1 MAKRKATIWAASA
14 ALTLAVVA
22 GAGCSD
28 IFGGSYELKEFV
40 VNTSGVSLAYEVG
53 EDVSFD
59 GLSMIAMF
67 SDATTKNVKLS
78 EVKIYLGEEDVT
90 ANLSKITENAGKKKV
105 KIVYSTDHGEDFY
118 EFEITVSEEVVE
130 KITLAS
136 FNTPTFISD
145 YKANLSNATNDK
157 TIANFEQVFFKN
169 DGVEYYT
176 VGDDNA
182 FKLLPTAQVFDSETI
197 SLETLERVTVNS
209 KISVWDGEA
218 YVELT
223 KSAKEG
229 ETYVYEYYQGT
240 TLLVTENAA
249 NNTFDFADGTVNKV
263 FKLSVSPD
271 EAVYEFGDID
281 AVELEVKIVD
291 AFNVYTAGELAVFD
305 NTDKAD
311 WTALK
316 IANNVAGVTTN
327 GVVLHQNIILTAND
341 IPEAFQ
347 YTLPD
352 NYNIKYKDAPTG
364 EVGTPEKFGLTRTFL
379 WNQYDGN
386 PVIYERLLSAG
397 QSFNFYGNYFD
408 LDASGLPLVA
418 SFTPNDIDGD
428 TWYGSDFSNT
438 SLFRVEGQ
446 PTTVGDADEHF
457 NFYNLAMKGNAK
469 AEQLVLDAD
478 YTTGTN
484 KSDDSLIYAGGLIFT
499 KVEGVTAQYDNTR
512 MYNFFIALMAESFED
527 DVMTTVKYNR
537 AKVYDS
543 FQDAVY
549 LWGATEATIT
559 NSCFKRAGG
568 PLVIMNHVDPNN
580 NTTRVPKLTICND
593 SEMEAYLAGTEIWF
607 KLVGGTAVIEQFRA
621 LDTGVFQKMGKTIFG
636 GPNGK
641 MNIIALLMPNAS
653 NAAEALAPLS
663 VKGSVSYKDFT
674 LDKMFGEGDNPI
686 STANLV
692 YGIQSNAASKGLE
705 QPPIFGIGDSV
716 YYTDLTNIFS
726 PLAPGENP
734 VEEAKAAKAE
744 MATKSAEADYLA
756 LYRGG
761 INIFFGYQSYQ
772 AASNQE
778 G

>member
-249 NNTFDFADGTVNKV
+249 NNTFDFADGTVDKV

-291 AFNVYTAGELAVFD
+291 AFNVYKAGELAVFD
-305 NTDKAD
+305 NTDKEE

-316 IANNVAGVTTN
+316 TANNVANVTTN
-327 GVVLHQNIILTAND
+327 GVVLHENIVLTAND
-341 IPEAFQ
+341 IPEEFQ

-352 NYNIKYKDAPTG
+352 NYNIQYRNATTEKKG
-364 EVGTPEKFGLTRTFL
+364 SPEEFGLTRTFL

-386 PVIYERLLSAG
+386 PVIYERFLTAG
-397 QSFNFYGNYFD
+397 QTFNFYGNYFD

-418 SFTPNDIDGD
+418 SFEPEGNIDGD
-428 TWYGSDFSNT
+428 TWYGADFSNT

-446 PTTVGDADEHF
+446 STTVGEQDEKF

-469 AEQLVLDAD
+469 SDQLVLDMS
-478 YTTGTN
+478 TTGTHV
-484 KSDDSLIYAGGLIFT
+484 SDDSLIYAGGLIFT

-512 MYNFFIALMAESFED
+512 MYNFFIALFAESFED
-527 DVMTTVKYNR
+527 TAMTTVNYNR

-549 LWGATEATIT
+549 LWGATETTIT
-559 NSCFKRAGG
+559 NSYFKRAGG
-568 PLVIMNHVDPNN
+568 PLIIMNHVDPDK
-580 NTTRVPKLTICND
+580 NTTRVPKVTIGEEC
-593 SEMEAYLAGTEIWF
+593 EMEAYLAGTEIWF
-607 KLVGGTAVIEQFRA
+607 KAVGATSVIENFRD
-621 LDTGVFQKMGKTIFG
+621 LDKLFNGMKKTIFG

-641 MNIIALLMPNAS
+641 MNIIALLMRDATSAP
-653 NAAEALAPLS
+653 EALSAIS
-663 VKGSVSYKDFT
+663 VRGSVSYKNFT
-674 LDKMFGEGDNPI
+674 EEKIIFALDKMFGSGS

-692 YGIQSNAASKGLE
+692 SGIQMNAATAGLE
-705 QPPIFGIGDSV
+705 QPPIFGVGNSV
-716 YYTDLTNIFS
+716 YYFDGTAIRS
-726 PLAPGENP
+726 PLPSTDENAPSP
-734 VEEAKAAKAE
+734 TVD
-744 MATKSAEADYLA
+744 MATKSATAEYLS
-756 LYRGG
+756 LYYGG
-761 INIFFGYQSYQ
+761 INVFIGYQNLQ
-772 AASNQE
+772 VPQQ
-778 G
+778 